1 MAARVPLLIV
11 LAVCMTVL
19 APASLIGAETPGKVV
34 VQTIDEGLAILNDP
48 ALRSP
53 EKMPERRQ
61 KLWEAVQGVF
71 SFEET
76 AKRALGRH
84 WNGRTPQEQQEFTE
98 TFKSILKNI
107 YLDKSDSY
115 AQENIVYISE
125 MVEGDRSKV
134 NTYFLTSDSKQI
146 DVVFSMK
153 ILGGEWKIYDVIVEG
168 VSIVGNYRSQFN
180 SILSNSTFAELMDKL
195 KEKESEV
202 VKLEK

>member
-1 MAARVPLLIV
+1 ML
-11 LAVCMTVL
+11 VL
-19 APASLIGAETPGKVV
+19 APSSLIWAESPGKVV

-61 KLWEAVQGVF
+61 KLWDAVKGVF

-98 TFKSILKNI
+98 TFKNILKNI

-115 AQENIVYISE
+115 AQESIVYISE
-125 MVEGDRSKV
+125 MVEGERGKV

-153 ILGGEWKIYDVIVEG
+153 ILGGEWRIYDVIVEG

-202 VKLEK
+202 VKLGK